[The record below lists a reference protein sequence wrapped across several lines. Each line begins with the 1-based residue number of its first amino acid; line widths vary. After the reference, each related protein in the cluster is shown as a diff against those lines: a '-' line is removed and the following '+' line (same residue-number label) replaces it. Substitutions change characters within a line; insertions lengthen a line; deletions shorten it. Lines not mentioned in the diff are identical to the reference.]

1 MKTCV
6 VTWLVYI
13 LSEPFFNL
21 CCLDPHCCVSPS
33 SMFPWRFLV
42 FGFLAPS
49 HLIFGGFLY
58 FLFFFLREREK
69 ENRGGRQWCD
79 VSHDPPMLILTDTL
93 ADIQGGSL
101 FPSHITA
108 ANKGTTNKRS
118 LHVTKRV
125 TPRWPP
131 SVLQR
136 RHRRALANL
145 HTYSSFT
152 GISLHYY

>member
-1 MKTCV
+1 MILFW
-6 VTWLVYI
+6 VTWKLLIICNSSVYNAI
-13 LSEPFFNL
+13 CLSLLKKKEN
-21 CCLDPHCCVSPS
+21 CCHCHT
-33 SMFPWRFLV
+33 FFLV
-42 FGFLAPS
+42 FVES
-49 HLIFGGFLY
+49 CLIS
-58 FLFFFLREREK
+58 FFFFWESEK

>member
-1 MKTCV
+1 MILFW
-6 VTWLVYI
+6 VTWKLLIICNSSVCNAICLSLLKKRRTAVIVI
-13 LSEPFFNL
+13 LFSL
-21 CCLDPHCCVSPS
+21 CLLSPV
-33 SMFPWRFLV
+33 W
-42 FGFLAPS
+42 
-49 HLIFGGFLY
+49 
-58 FLFFFLREREK
+58 FLFFFFWESEK